1 MESNSRKLA
10 ITIYCSI
17 RNGLT
22 RSCCRIPRRICLE
35 ACFAAYTK
43 MLAGDRERDHE
54 DLLRNTPQGFRQRC
68 GSRVPR
74 SSGLLQR
81 RRQLRRS
88 DPQRALAV
96 YAEAESSAGR
106 TLPEPSPFDR
116 LYANRGI
123 KDEAKEAPFVAIPLT
138 EPARARSGIYRHAE
152 TGEFVARSGED
163 RLPPAGGEAGK
174 RRAQTTKG
182 R

>member
-1 MESNSRKLA
+1 MKTYFA
-10 ITIYCSI
+10 ILHKDSDSAVGVVFPDLPGCFSAGDSYDEAI
-17 RNGLT
+17 RNA
-22 RSCCRIPRRICLE
+22 E
-35 ACFAAYTK
+35 
-43 MLAGDRERDHE
+43 
-54 DLLRNTPQGFRQRC
+54 
-68 GSRVPR
+68 
-74 SSGLLQR
+74 
-81 RRQLRRS
+81 
-88 DPQRALAV
+88 RALAV

-123 KDEAKEAPFVAIPLT
+123 KDEAKDAPFVAIPLT
-138 EPARARSGIYRHAE
+138 ETARVRSGIYRHAE
-152 TGEFVARSGED
+152 TGELVARSGED